1 MKTEALANRSWDD
14 MVFENRHKEYGAYS
28 IRQAYSRN
36 VTIGFAITATAA
48 ILIIV
53 LPRLLPSVKIEN
65 ALPNSKSDG
74 KTVLVEPTIIRIEKP
89 KITTVATA
97 QRTDQLAIRVTHA
110 EVTEPTPTVA
120 EQSQIV
126 TSTSTEGGDGVVEFS
141 DGGGEVGVPEA
152 PAEPVVTNKVYEI
165 VQEMPSYEGGLSA
178 MAKFI
183 SRNTKYPAPARRIG
197 LEGTVFVSF
206 VINYAGKVTDVKVV
220 KGISAECDNEAARVI
235 ASMPPWKAGI
245 QNGIPVSVRMIM
257 PIKFA
262 LNH

>member
-53 LPRLLPSVKIEN
+53 LPRLLPSVKAEN
-65 ALPNSKSDG
+65 VLPTSTSG
-74 KTVLVEPTIIRIEKP
+74 ERGVPAEPKIYRIEKP
-89 KITTVATA
+89 KVTKVAAA
-97 QRTDQLAIRVTHA
+97 QRSDNLAIRVTRA

-120 EQSQIV
+120 EQSQV
-126 TSTSTEGGDGVVEFS
+126 VSSTSTEGGDGVVEFS
-141 DGGGEVGVPEA
+141 DGGEIGAPAA
-152 PAEPVVTNKVYEI
+152 PAEPVINMNKTYDI
-165 VQEMPSYEGGLSA
+165 VEEMPAYEGGLSA

-183 SRNTKYPAPARRIG
+183 SRNTKYPAAAHRME
-197 LEGTVFVSF
+197 LEGTVYVSF
-206 VINYAGKVTDVKVV
+206 IINYAGKVTDVKVV

-235 ASMPPWKAGI
+235 ASMPAWKAGI
-245 QNGIPVSVRMIM
+245 QNGIPVSVRMIL
-257 PIKFA
+257 PIKFT